1 MYGMGFMN
9 YQPYP
14 QNPAVRPPM
23 RQFGMKQEVI
33 RVNGKNGAEAYQMMP
48 NSSVLLLDE
57 TAPLVWLVTTD
68 GAGYKTMN
76 PYRITPY
83 QQEQAI
89 DTRSLE
95 ERIKRL
101 EDIINE
107 KSDDAAITSKHDT
120 AIQSVTAPG
129 GIVRCGEISQRN
141 DLQRGRDAFLRER
154 LRMRMLNRP

>member
-1 MYGMGFMN
+1 MYGMDFMN

-14 QNPAVRPPM
+14 QNPAARPPM
-23 RQFGMKQEVI
+23 RQFGVKQEVI

-83 QQEQAI
+83 QQEPAV

-95 ERIKRL
+95 ARIKRL

-107 KSDDAAITSKHDT
+107 KSDDATITSKHDT
-120 AIQSVTAPG
+120 AIQSVSPADG
-129 GIVRCGEISQRN
+129 REGSQSNGYGPSQQRSN
-141 DLQRGRDAFLRER
+141 DSCTI
-154 LRMRMLNRP
+154 

>member
-1 MYGMGFMN
+1 MYGMDFMN

-23 RQFGMKQEVI
+23 RQFGIKQEVI
-33 RVNGKNGAEAYQMMP
+33 RVNGENGANAYQ
-48 NSSVLLLDE
+48 L
-57 TAPLVWLVTTD
+57 LVWLVTTD
-68 GAGYKTMN
+68 GAGYKTMT
-76 PYRITPY
+76 PYKITPY
-83 QQEQAI
+83 QQEAPA

-95 ERIKRL
+95 ARIKRL

-141 DLQRGRDAFLRER
+141 DLQRGCNAFLRER
-154 LRMRMLNRP
+154 LRMRMLNRS